1 VSALRDREMR
11 HFLLLDRNQQAQAI
25 RRLVASGM
33 SGHTVATAT
42 GLSVEQVRRVLGA
55 PETQAQP

>member
-1 VSALRDREMR
+1 MR

-33 SGHTVATAT
+33 SEHTVASAT
-42 GLSVEQVRRVLGA
+42 GLSVEQ
-55 PETQAQP
+55 AQP